1 MGPSGEGGVR
11 GTVPQIHI
19 APGSV
24 SDWAAQHTLPSVQS
38 DWCSVDAS
46 LAPHVSIH
54 VRSAVCLQSV
64 STWDGATVCVTVRVC
79 AALRFLA
86 DTDLIMT

>member
-46 LAPHVSIH
+46 LAPHVSI
-54 VRSAVCLQSV
+54 RSAVCLRI
-64 STWDGATVCVTVRVC
+64 AECVDMGRRDCVRYGTGVRC
-79 AALRFLA
+79 AEVLS
-86 DTDLIMT
+86 